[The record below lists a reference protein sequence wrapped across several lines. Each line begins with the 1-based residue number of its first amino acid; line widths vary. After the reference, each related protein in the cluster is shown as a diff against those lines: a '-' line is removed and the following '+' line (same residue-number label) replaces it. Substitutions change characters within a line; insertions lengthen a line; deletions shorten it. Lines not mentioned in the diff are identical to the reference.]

1 MKLAEAL
8 ALRSDLQKRLEQLK
22 QRLVKNARIQE
33 GDTLEEQPAELQA
46 EFEKSAGELTL
57 LIQRIN
63 RTNAQTPFG
72 AGTLADSLAE
82 RDILK
87 IRYSAYREL
96 ATAASTSQGRTTR
109 SEVKFVSTVSV
120 AATQRKAD
128 DLAREYRELDTRI
141 QEADWL
147 TTLVGMRRAGSWRD
161 ERRARPHGG
170 AMPIGDAG
178 SISRFDSGHT
188 AYAPYCVQTHG
199 VVLPCTTAC

>member
-8 ALRSDLQKRLEQLK
+8 ALRADLQKRLDQLK

-33 GDTLEEQPAELQA
+33 GDTPEEDPAALQA
-46 EFEKSAGELTL
+46 ELEKSARELAL

-63 RTNAQTPFG
+63 RTNAASPFG

-82 RDILK
+82 RDVLK
-87 IRYSAYREL
+87 IRYNVYREL

-109 SEVKFVSTVSV
+109 SEIKFISTVSV

-128 DLAREYRELDTRI
+128 DLAKEYRELDTRI

-147 TTLVGMRRAGSWRD
+147 TTLL
-161 ERRARPHGG
+161 E
-170 AMPIGDAG
+170 
-178 SISRFDSGHT
+178 
-188 AYAPYCVQTHG
+188 
-199 VVLPCTTAC
+199 